1 MKQIDTTKAEKLIR
15 KTKGQVFTAVFTK
28 KDGTVKKMNCR
39 LGVSKGVNGTGL
51 AYNPADYDL
60 VTVWDMKA
68 KNYRMLNLKTL
79 TALQISGEF
88 YIVIG

>member
-1 MKQIDTTKAEKLIR
+1 MKQIDTTKAEKLIK

-39 LGVSKGVNGTGL
+39 LGVSKGVNGNGL

-60 VTVWDMKA
+60 ITVWDMKA
-68 KNYRMLNLKTL
+68 QDYRMINLKTL
-79 TALQISGEF
+79 TALQIKGEF
-88 YIVIG
+88 YVIIE